1 MVEVHGVVRVRRFY
15 DLFLALPAVYLLL
28 LFLAP
33 LALVVVFSFGTT
45 DVLNQPQVG
54 FTWTNYQEVLQSY
67 YLPVVWRTLL
77 YAGVTTGVCLVLG
90 YSVAYYAVR
99 FAGRF
104 GPLIIAAIILPWLV
118 DYLVRI
124 YAWKALLAE
133 DGLLNNVLGH
143 VGVTVHILHTQ
154 WAVMGGLV
162 YSYFPLMVLPLY
174 ATLSD
179 LDPAQIDAGKDLYGS
194 PRLTFLHV
202 TLPATMAGV
211 VGGCLLVFLPA
222 LGDFATAQFLGGPST
237 TMIGNLITG
246 QFLESGSQ
254 TFGSALTVTLIVVL
268 LLGVGLTARF
278 ARRGLNRAAGMAT

>member
-143 VGVTVHILHTQ
+143 VGVTIHILHTQ

-202 TLPATMAGV
+202 TLPATMPGV

>member
-1 MVEVHGVVRVRRFY
+1 VKPRRLY
-15 DLFLALPAVYLLL
+15 DLFLASPAVYLLL
-28 LFLAP
+28 LFVAP

-45 DVLNQPQVG
+45 DVLNQPQLG
-54 FTWTNYQEVLQSY
+54 FTWLNYEEVLQSY
-67 YLPVVWRTLL
+67 YLPVLWRTLL
-77 YAGVTTGVCLVLG
+77 YAGVATGVCLVLG

-133 DGLLNNVLGH
+133 DGLINSALGH
-143 VGVTVHILHTQ
+143 VGITVHILHTE

-194 PRLTFLHV
+194 PWQTFFHV
-202 TLPATMAGV
+202 TLPATMPGV

-237 TMIGNLITG
+237 TMVGNLITG

-254 TFGSALTVTLIVVL
+254 TFGSALTVTLILVL
-268 LLGVGLTARF
+268 LIGVGLTARF

>member
-15 DLFLALPAVYLLL
+15 DLFLAPPAVYLLL

-45 DVLNQPQVG
+45 DILNQPQVG

-202 TLPATMAGV
+202 TLPATMPGV

>member
-1 MVEVHGVVRVRRFY
+1 MVEVHGVVRVRRIY
-15 DLFLALPAVYLLL
+15 DLFLAAPAVYLLL

-45 DVLNQPQVG
+45 DILNQPQVG

-133 DGLLNNVLGH
+133 DGLINNVLGH
-143 VGVTVHILHTQ
+143 VGVTVHVLHTQ

-202 TLPATMAGV
+202 TLPATMPGV

>member
-77 YAGVTTGVCLVLG
+77 YAGVTTGVCVVLG

-143 VGVTVHILHTQ
+143 VGVTIHILHTQ

-202 TLPATMAGV
+202 TLPATMPGV

-278 ARRGLNRAAGMAT
+278 ARRGLDRAAGMAS

>member
-143 VGVTVHILHTQ
+143 VGVTIHILHTQ

-202 TLPATMAGV
+202 TLPATMPGV

-237 TMIGNLITG
+237 TMIDNLITG

>member
-1 MVEVHGVVRVRRFY
+1 MVEVHGFVKPRRLY
-15 DLFLALPAVYLLL
+15 DLFLASPAVYLLL
-28 LFLAP
+28 LFVAP

-45 DVLNQPQVG
+45 DVLNQPQLG
-54 FTWTNYQEVLQSY
+54 FTWLNYEEVLQSY
-67 YLPVVWRTLL
+67 YLPVLWRTLL
-77 YAGVTTGVCLVLG
+77 YAGVATGVCLVLG

-133 DGLLNNVLGH
+133 DGLINSALGH
-143 VGVTVHILHTQ
+143 VGITVHILHTE

-194 PRLTFLHV
+194 PWQTFFHV
-202 TLPATMAGV
+202 TLPATMPGV

-237 TMIGNLITG
+237 TMVGNLITG

-254 TFGSALTVTLIVVL
+254 TFGSALTVTLILVL
-268 LLGVGLTARF
+268 LIGVGLTARF